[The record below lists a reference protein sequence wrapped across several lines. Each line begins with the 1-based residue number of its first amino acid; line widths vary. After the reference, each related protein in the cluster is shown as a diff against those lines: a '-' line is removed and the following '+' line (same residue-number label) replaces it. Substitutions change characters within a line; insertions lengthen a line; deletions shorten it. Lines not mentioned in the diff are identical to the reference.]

1 MELLNG
7 LPVLRITVDKIH
19 QGTDKI
25 SLVDFPAMQI
35 DWQKFASINPGETVY
50 EHKYDFETLGD
61 QQKLAGPFIIPEK
74 PILREHP
81 ETKQRF
87 YVIFP
92 TDVVQEIADRFNE
105 NLNGGK
111 FNKQHTDDVE
121 GVYVAENWIIENPDL
136 DKAKYKFKH
145 DLPAG
150 TWYGVV
156 KVKDAELW
164 KNEIVTGVL
173 NGFSVEMIAGLKLSI
188 DNAILEETAL
198 AKLEELG
205 EVKGENW
212 TLISSE
218 DIAENEDQL
227 TDEEIIS
234 EAQAKYEFNII
245 AKPGETSSLDQKSK
259 AGTGTWLVRYEYSGP
274 KDGRNRNF
282 CRKVLNYQDRTGKV
296 FRKEDI
302 NAMSFRSEN
311 KDFGTYSIFRYKG
324 SYGCRHRW
332 RRLVFFEDL
341 EDDVT
346 RRVGN
351 VPQVTSKINDKE
363 ATTDNTKPKK
373 ENFNKLNMKNENLKF
388 VTIEEMEKDARVID
402 AVVTDPDGTVTVDG
416 VTYTVVEGVITE
428 VMDEAPADE
437 TPADETPANETPGDD
452 VDADV
457 WKAEIM
463 DAIAQLTAK
472 VEQLEAKVNGE
483 DPGTSEQ
490 FTAVV
495 RELFTELKNDLKPGT
510 NDKATADD
518 VEVKLSTQDLVAK
531 KLAEI
536 NERKKKA

>member
-7 LPVLRITVDKIH
+7 LPVLRISVDKIH
-19 QGTDKI
+19 QGTNKI

-35 DWQKFASINPGETVY
+35 DWEKFASINPGETVY
-50 EHKYDFETLGD
+50 EHKYNFETLGD

-81 ETKQRF
+81 KTGQRF

-92 TDVVQEIADRFNE
+92 TEVVQEIADRFNE
-105 NLNGGK
+105 NLNGAK

-121 GVYVAENWIIENPDL
+121 GVYVAENWIIENPAL

-164 KNEIVTGVL
+164 NNEIITGAL

-205 EVKGENW
+205 EVRGEKW

-227 TDEEIIS
+227 TDEEIIKQ
-234 EAQAKYEFNII
+234 AQEKYDFSIV
-245 AKPGETSSLDQKSK
+245 AKPGESSTLDREK
-259 AGTGTWLVRYEYSGP
+259 AGAGTWLVRYEYSGP

-311 KDFGTYSIFRYKG
+311 SDFGTYSIFRYKG

-332 RRLVFFEDL
+332 RRLIFFEDL
-341 EDDVT
+341 EDGDT
-346 RRVGN
+346 RQVGN
-351 VPQVTSKINDKE
+351 VPQVTRNINDVE
-363 ATTDNTKPKK
+363 ATKDNTKPKK
-373 ENFNKLNMKNENLKF
+373 ENFNKLNMKDENLNF
-388 VTIEEMEKDARVID
+388 VTITEMDAKDRVKDAK
-402 AVVTDPDGTVTVDG
+402 VTDPDGTVTVDG
-416 VTYTVVEGVITE
+416 VVYTVVEGVITD
-428 VMDEAPADE
+428 VVDEAPAD
-437 TPADETPANETPGDD
+437 TPPADEPPANEPAND
-452 VDADV
+452 VDPDV
-457 WKAEIM
+457 WKAEIL

-495 RELFTELKNDLKPGT
+495 RELFTELKNDLTPG
-510 NDKATADD
+510 NDNTPPADD

-531 KLAEI
+531 KLKEI
-536 NERKKKA
+536 NDRKKA